1 MNNFTNVQIINALI
15 KQKFAGVDSIFFDE
29 HSNLLINGD
38 PNDNMLKDDGYHLND
53 KGISLLESNIKRAIH
68 VAVSIPLPF
77 VRNRSRSKYRQN
89 RGRGRG
95 RGYD

>member
-1 MNNFTNVQIINALI
+1 MNNFTNAQIT
-15 KQKFAGVDSIFFDE
+15 GVDNIFFAE

-38 PNDNMLKDDGYHLND
+38 PNDNLLKDDGYHLND

-68 VAVSIPLPF
+68 VAVGIPLPF

>member
-1 MNNFTNVQIINALI
+1 MNNFTNAQIINALI
-15 KQKFAGVDSIFFDE
+15 KQKFTGVDSIFFDE

-38 PNDNMLKDDGYHLND
+38 PNDNLLKYDGYHLND

-68 VAVSIPLPF
+68 VAVGIPLPF
-77 VRNRSRSKYRQN
+77 VRNCSRSKYRQN

-95 RGYD
+95 CGYD